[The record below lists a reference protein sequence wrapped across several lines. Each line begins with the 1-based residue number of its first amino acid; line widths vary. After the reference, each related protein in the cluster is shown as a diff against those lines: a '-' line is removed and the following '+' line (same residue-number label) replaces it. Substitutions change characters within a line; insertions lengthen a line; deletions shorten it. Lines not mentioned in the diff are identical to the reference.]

1 MVELPEPVE
10 HVDYYTDELRRYTV
24 TIEVAVDGLK
34 EDDEV
39 DMCSKAV
46 NLFRDGSIDG
56 DATIVYSEKIRDV
69 ELDFKTDLPF
79 NRADWQKAKCAE
91 MELNESG
98 EPLRP
103 HEKER
108 PTSEKKLGVFTSK
121 RTNEE
126 TNSFNTR

>member
-1 MVELPEPVE
+1 MSVPEPNE
-10 HVDYYTDELRRYTV
+10 DVDYYIDELRRYTV

-34 EDDEV
+34 EDEEADI
-39 DMCSKAV
+39 CSKAV
-46 NLFRDGSIDG
+46 DIFREGSIDG

-79 NRADWQKAKCAE
+79 NRAEWQKAKCAE
-91 MELNESG
+91 MGLNEGG

-108 PTSEKKLGVFTSK
+108 SKSEKRLEDFT
-121 RTNEE
+121 T
-126 TNSFNTR
+126 

>member
-1 MVELPEPVE
+1 MIELPEPVE
-10 HVDYYTDELRRYTV
+10 YVDYYTDELRRYTV
-24 TIEVAVDGLK
+24 TIEVTIDGLK

-39 DMCSKAV
+39 DISSKAV

-79 NRADWQKAKCAE
+79 NRVEWQKAKYAE
-91 MELNESG
+91 MGLNGNG

-103 HEKER
+103 GEKKR
-108 PTSEKKLGVFTSK
+108 PKSEKTLGEVLK
-121 RTNEE
+121 EK
-126 TNSFNTR
+126 

>member
-1 MVELPEPVE
+1 MMKKKMSKCSKVPEPVE

-24 TIEVAVDGLK
+24 TIEVAIDGLK

-56 DATIVYSEKIRDV
+56 DTTIVYSEKIRDV

-79 NRADWQKAKCAE
+79 NRAEWQKVKLAE
-91 MELNESG
+91 MELNENG

-108 PTSEKKLGVFTSK
+108 SKSEKKSWKIL
-121 RTNEE
+121 RRDENE
-126 TNSFNTR
+126 